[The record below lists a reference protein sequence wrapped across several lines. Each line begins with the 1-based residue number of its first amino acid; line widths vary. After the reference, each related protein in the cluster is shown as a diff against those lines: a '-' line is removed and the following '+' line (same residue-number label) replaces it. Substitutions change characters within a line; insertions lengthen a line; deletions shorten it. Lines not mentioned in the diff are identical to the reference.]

1 MTVQELIDQLQ
12 AVQDKTM
19 AVIVRRSTPHSADLF
34 APLYVGESDQIE
46 IEVEKI

>member
-34 APLYVGESDQIE
+34 APMFE